1 MKVQKKTQLIMPGFP
16 IFYEKNVLLLKKKKK
31 KIHQGYEVT
40 QKTVM
45 NSLGESS

>member
-31 KIHQGYEVT
+31 FTRAMRLHRKQ
-40 QKTVM
+40 
-45 NSLGESS
+45 